1 MSSSKR
7 PPFTVQCKDDWSCF
21 FCFPSTKKTNIASKA
36 ENIFLRGKGLAMLF
50 KKGPFTQPFSRP
62 LSAEHSQLEDLE
74 IKSEKRREFNV
85 SNEVSGFRLI

>member
-1 MSSSKR
+1 
-7 PPFTVQCKDDWSCF
+7 
-21 FCFPSTKKTNIASKA
+21 
-36 ENIFLRGKGLAMLF
+36 MLF

-62 LSAEHSQLEDLE
+62 LSEEHSQLEDLE

>member
-1 MSSSKR
+1 
-7 PPFTVQCKDDWSCF
+7 
-21 FCFPSTKKTNIASKA
+21 
-36 ENIFLRGKGLAMLF
+36 MLF